1 MNVLLQKFYR
11 WFHSFD
17 EDDEPPKVVAR
28 TPEDGAR
35 VGMVGWY

>member
-1 MNVLLQKFYR
+1 MTRFWRRLSL
-11 WFHSFD
+11 WFHSFGK
-17 EDDEPPKVVAR
+17 EDDAITILIR

>member
-1 MNVLLQKFYR
+1 MIRLLR
-11 WFHSFD
+11 RLSLWFRSFGK
-17 EDDEPPKVVAR
+17 EDDAITIHIR